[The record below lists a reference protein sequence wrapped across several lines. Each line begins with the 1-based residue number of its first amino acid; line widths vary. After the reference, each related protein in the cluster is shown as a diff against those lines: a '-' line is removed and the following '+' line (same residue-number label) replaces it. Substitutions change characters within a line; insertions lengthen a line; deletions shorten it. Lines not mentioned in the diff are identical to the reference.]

1 MRTEKFKKWL
11 AVSLIAVIIVTFG
24 CMMMTGCSCASIER
38 SCKTCKSEMTG
49 GLDRTVNVYSYDG
62 TLIASYSGKIDI
74 EENDTKVLFELD
86 GKRYVYYNAIV
97 EVIEN

>member
-1 MRTEKFKKWL
+1 MKLTDRNKKYIL
-11 AVSLIAVIIVTFG
+11 LGVIIAAVLSVVIMSGF
-24 CMMMTGCSCASIER
+24 TGCASIER
-38 SCKTCKSEMTG
+38 SCKDCKSEVQG
-49 GLDRTVNVYSYDG
+49 GLNRTVNVYAYDG
-62 TLIASYSGKIDI
+62 TLIASYTGRIDI

>member
-1 MRTEKFKKWL
+1 MKLTDRNKK
-11 AVSLIAVIIVTFG
+11 LILLGVIIAALLSVVIMSGF
-24 CMMMTGCSCASIER
+24 TGCATIER
-38 SCKTCKSEMTG
+38 SCKDCKSEVQG
-49 GLDRTVNVYSYDG
+49 GLNRTVNVYAYDG
-62 TLIASYSGKIDI
+62 TLIASYTGRIDI